1 MLTIRRASSAGHQCA
16 RQRIRED
23 DGTSFKSV
31 HSYHKDFDFF
41 IHSEAKSP
49 DDLIFFQNSFSL
61 TSMLVDLVTS
71 LIGKLYHRVFL

>member
-49 DDLIFFQNSFSL
+49 DDLIFFSKFILS
-61 TSMLVDLVTS
+61 DFDA
-71 LIGKLYHRVFL
+71 G